1 MYQAAKDTH
10 QFVTTHQDEIAAGA
24 KFAMAH
30 QNEISAAA
38 KLGSNFMDF
47 NNGLG
52 QGPQQQQQQQ

>member
-1 MYQAAKDTH
+1 MYNAAKTTH

-47 NNGLG
+47 NQGSNMG
-52 QGPQQQQQQQ
+52 QGPQQQQ